1 MSWRSFIFMHLVVT
15 AISAG
20 LLWWFVFPATPGEA
34 VADTITAAA
43 TAGYAEVVA
52 MRLGWWN

>member
-1 MSWRSFIFMHLVVT
+1 MNWRSFLMLHRAVT
-15 AISAG
+15 AFSAG
-20 LLWWFVFPATPGEA
+20 LLWWFVFPSAPGEA

-52 MRLGWWN
+52 MRLGWWT